1 MNLNIERTNFVRAC
15 DVAIPSTF
23 FNRLT
28 TGVKEIDEMFGE
40 GIIPGSSFTVTG
52 RAGSG
57 KSSFLLQLMEGLAN
71 NGYNVGY
78 ASGEENQHQLAYT
91 CKRLNVSNVSIANET
106 DIDNLVNATKDFDAL
121 VVDSFQALTSSNKL
135 NSAELERYAIS
146 SLVKAAKEN
155 ECALFIVMHFTK
167 NGSLKGSTLVPH
179 TVDVNVQIE
188 LEDEDGDPTARV
200 ISFIKNRFGATLD
213 YRASMNSKGF
223 TFSGKVVEQEVTPS
237 KNARKKFLTDSIL
250 KLDPPLITKS
260 TIMTSF
266 NLSGSQAYLI
276 LKELCDTNKLVKIG
290 RGDNACFKKVLVE
303 EKVVS

>member
-121 VVDSFQALTSSNKL
+121 VVDSFQALTSTNKL
-135 NSAELERYAIS
+135 NFSELERYAIS

-167 NGSLKGSTLVPH
+167 NGVLKGSTLIPH
-179 TVDVNVQIE
+179 TVDVNIQIE
-188 LEDEDGDPTARV
+188 LDEEDDSTARV
-200 ISFIKNRFGATLD
+200 VSFIKNRFGSTLD
-213 YRASMNSKGF
+213 YRASMTSKGF
-223 TFSGKVVEQEVTPS
+223 TFTGKVVEQEVTPS
-237 KNARKKFLTDSIL
+237 KNARKKTLIDSIL

-260 TIMTSF
+260 TIMTSL

-303 EKVVS
+303 EKVEA